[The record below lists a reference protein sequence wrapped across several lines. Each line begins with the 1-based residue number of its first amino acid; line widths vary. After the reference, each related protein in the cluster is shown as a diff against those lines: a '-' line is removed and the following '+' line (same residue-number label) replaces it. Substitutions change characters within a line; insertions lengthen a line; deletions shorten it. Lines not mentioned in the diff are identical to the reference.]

1 MIANGQR
8 YTILNSAA
16 MLLFFLFG
24 WIAIIE
30 NNASWLAIPFALAIS
45 PLLINWIIRSTENL
59 FWILLILLPLSTELN
74 ITPSLGLDFPDEVF
88 LWLLT
93 AIGIIKLLHQPY
105 LFYPVFKSP
114 IVLLIV
120 LQLCWFVFICFFST
134 EPLLSIKFLLAKIW
148 YIIPLV
154 ILTPIIV
161 NNKNKLKQLA
171 ICLCVPMFLV
181 IVQTLIRHSFYGFE
195 FAMIKKTLFPFFRNH
210 VNYSSMLVC
219 LFPIGWG
226 IWYFT
231 VDGVRK
237 KWIMI
242 GLFISLAALLFA
254 YSRGA
259 WVAGMVGL
267 ITAWGIQKKWMLHF
281 SMGAIA
287 LVSIF
292 SILLISNNRYLQFAP
307 EHDQT
312 IFHSNFKEHLSATI
326 TMKDISNAERFHRW
340 VAGANMI
347 AEKPI
352 TGFGPNSFYNQY
364 KPYTVSSFKTWV
376 SNNPEHSTVHNYY
389 LLTAIEQGI
398 PGLILL
404 FILWISMVVAAQNL
418 YHSFQSEFYSKIA
431 LIIGTIIGM
440 IASINFTSDLIETD
454 KIGGLFWLSIGVLIA
469 LQIKQK
475 EETSAIAGSKI

>member
-8 YTILNSAA
+8 YTLFNSAA
-16 MLLFFLFG
+16 LLLFFLFG
-24 WIAIIE
+24 YIAINE

-45 PLLINWIIRSTENL
+45 PLLFKWIVASTEHL
-59 FWILLILLPLSTELN
+59 FWIVLVLLPLSTELN

-88 LWLLT
+88 LLLLT
-93 AIGIIKLLHQPY
+93 AVGIVKLIHQPT
-105 LFYPVFKSP
+105 LFYPVLKSP
-114 IVLLIV
+114 LLLLIV
-120 LQLCWFVFICFFST
+120 LQLCWIVFTCFFST

-148 YIIPLV
+148 YIVPFVL
-154 ILTPIIV
+154 LAPIIV
-161 NNKNKLKQLA
+161 NNKSKLKLVA
-171 ICLCVPMFLV
+171 ICLCIPMLLV
-181 IVQTLIRHSFYGFE
+181 VAQTLIRHSFYGFE
-195 FAMIKKTLFPFFRNH
+195 FALIKKTLFPFFRNH

-219 LFPIGWG
+219 LIPIGWG

-231 VDGVRK
+231 VNGSRK

-242 GLFISLAALLFA
+242 GLFIALLALIFA

-259 WVAGMVGL
+259 WVAGIVGL
-267 ITAWGIQKKWMLHF
+267 ITAWGIQKKWMLQI
-281 SMGAIA
+281 SILAIA

-292 SILLISNNRYLQFAP
+292 SIAIISNNRYLQFAP
-307 EHDQT
+307 EHNQT
-312 IFHSNFKEHLSATI
+312 IFHSNFKEHLRATI
-326 TMKDISNAERFHRW
+326 TLKDISNAERFHRW

-352 TGFGPNSFYNQY
+352 IGFGPNSFYNQY

-398 PGLILL
+398 PGLLL
-404 FILWISMVVAAQNL
+404 LLLLWISMVVAAQKL
-418 YHSFQSEFYSKIA
+418 YHTFQSEFYSKIA
-431 LIIGTIIGM
+431 LITGIVIGM
-440 IASINFTSDLIETD
+440 IASINFTSDMIETD
-454 KIGGLFWLSIGVLIA
+454 KIGGLFWLSIGVLIT

-475 EETSAIAGSKI
+475 EEASNIARN